1 MSPFLL
7 FSCLPKV
14 LLKNCNLVSDE
25 VKRGYRYNHTEASLA
40 RPECEWQL
48 LSPGS
53 RERAWLS
60 TEVNLDQG

>member
-7 FSCLPKV
+7 FSFLPKF
-14 LLKNCNLVSDE
+14 LLKNSNLVSDE
-25 VKRGYRYNHTEASLA
+25 VKRGYRCNHMEASLA

-53 RERAWLS
+53 RERACLS
-60 TEVNLDQG
+60 TEVNSDLG